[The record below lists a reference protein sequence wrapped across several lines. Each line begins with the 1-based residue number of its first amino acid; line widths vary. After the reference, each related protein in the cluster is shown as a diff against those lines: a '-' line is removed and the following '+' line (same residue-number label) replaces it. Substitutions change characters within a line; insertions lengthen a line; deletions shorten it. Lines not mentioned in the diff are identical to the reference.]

1 MAESTDLKPFEQH
14 ASDAKT
20 PAWLVAATKAYFDL
34 AQGREMTRAD
44 YDAKVAEV
52 AGSKISAR

>member
-1 MAESTDLKPFEQH
+1 MADSADLKTFEQH
-14 ASDAKT
+14 AADAKT
-20 PAWLVAATKAYFDL
+20 APWLVAATKAYFDV